1 MERITVVK
9 IGGNVIDSPEATARF
24 VEAFAA
30 LEGPKLLV
38 HGGGKLA
45 TRLAAQ
51 LGIESR
57 MVDGRRITDRETLD
71 VVTMVYAG
79 LINKRLVA
87 ALSAA
92 GCRAIGL
99 SGADGDAV
107 TSVRRAAGAVDYGY
121 VGDIAEGGVNVELL
135 RTLLDAGLTP
145 VFSAITCDGRGT
157 LLNTNADSVASAVAV
172 AASRIA
178 PTQLVFCFE
187 KAGVLRDVGRTER
200 HRRNHAR
207 HLRRAACRR
216 GDQRGD
222 AAQDRRGVARRRQRR
237 GERGHQAG
245 RGAARRGRHDDPGL
259 TKRLRRR
266 LWRD

>member
-99 SGADGDAV
+99 SGADGNAV
-107 TSVRRAAGAVDYGY
+107 TARRRSPQPVDYGF
-121 VGDIAEGGVNVELL
+121 VGDIERVDSALL
-135 RTLLDAGLTP
+135 RRLLEDGMAP
-145 VFSAITCDGRGT
+145 VFSAIMHDGKGT
-157 LLNTNADSVASAVAV
+157 LLNCNADSVASAVALG
-172 AASRIA
+172 AAEIA
-178 PTQLVFCFE
+178 PTDLVFCFE
-187 KAGVLRDVGRTER
+187 KAGVLRNPDDDTSLIREIT
-200 HRRNHAR
+200 
-207 HLRRAACRR
+207 AATYPPLKA
-216 GDQRGD
+216 D
-222 AAQDRRGVARRRQRR
+222 GVVSKGMIPKVENALKAVANGVRSVTIKHSENLLNDTGTVIR
-237 GERGHQAG
+237 
-245 RGAARRGRHDDPGL
+245 
-259 TKRLRRR
+259 
-266 LWRD
+266 